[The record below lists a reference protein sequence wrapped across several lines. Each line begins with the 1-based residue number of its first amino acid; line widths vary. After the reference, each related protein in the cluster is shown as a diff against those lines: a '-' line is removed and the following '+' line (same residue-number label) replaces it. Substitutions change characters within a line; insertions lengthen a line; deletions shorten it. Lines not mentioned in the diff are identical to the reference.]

1 MTKKAAKE
9 GKVGGQKKSPVER
22 IDSSAQFEKLLVKK
36 AAREGRYSL
45 RLYITGTTERSNEA
59 VANIR
64 ELCDKYLPGQYDLE
78 VVDIYQ
84 QPGKAADA
92 QIIAAP
98 TLVKQLPMPIK
109 RLIGNLSDPEKV
121 IIGLDLKEISKPKG
135 KL

>member
-1 MTKKAAKE
+1 VTKKPAKE
-9 GKVGGQKKSPVER
+9 RKGGGKKKPPVER
-22 IDSSAQFEKLLVKK
+22 IDSSAQFERLLVRQ
-36 AAREGRYSL
+36 ASDEGHYSL

-64 ELCDKYLPGQYDLE
+64 QLCDKFLPGRYELE

-84 QPGKAADA
+84 QPGMAADA

-98 TLVKQLPMPIK
+98 TLVKHLPMPIK

-121 IIGLDLKEISKPKG
+121 IIGLDLKEQK
-135 KL
+135 

>member
-1 MTKKAAKE
+1 MTKKAAKR
-9 GKVGGQKKSPVER
+9 GKGGDKKKSPVKR
-22 IDSSAQFEKLLVKK
+22 IDSSAQFEKLLVKQAFK
-36 AAREGRYSL
+36 EGHYSL

-59 VANIR
+59 VTNIR
-64 ELCDKYLPGQYDLE
+64 QLCDKFLPGRYELE

-121 IIGLDLKEISKPKG
+121 IIGLDLREQK
-135 KL
+135 

>member
-1 MTKKAAKE
+1 MTKKPAKE
-9 GKVGGQKKSPVER
+9 GKGGGKKKSPVER
-22 IDSSAQFEKLLVKK
+22 IDSSAQFEKLLVKQASK
-36 AAREGRYSL
+36 EGHYSL

-64 ELCDKYLPGQYDLE
+64 QLCDKFLPGRYELE

-84 QPGKAADA
+84 QPGIAANA

-121 IIGLDLKEISKPKG
+121 IIGLDLREQK
-135 KL
+135 

>member
-1 MTKKAAKE
+1 VTKKTARDRKVD
-9 GKVGGQKKSPVER
+9 GKKKPLL
-22 IDSSAQFEKLLVKK
+22 DSSAKFEKLLKQISPGV
-36 AAREGRYSL
+36 RYSL

-64 ELCDKYLPGQYDLE
+64 QLCEKYLPGRYELE

-84 QPGKAADA
+84 QPGMAAAA

-98 TLVKQLPMPIK
+98 TLIKSLPKPIK

-121 IIGLDLKEISKPKG
+121 IVGLDLKEA
-135 KL
+135 

>member
-1 MTKKAAKE
+1 
-9 GKVGGQKKSPVER
+9 VIKKSARVGKAGGEKASVV
-22 IDSSAQFEKLLVKK
+22 DSSSQFEKLLKK
-36 AAREGRYSL
+36 AARRAHYSL

-64 ELCDKYLPGQYDLE
+64 NLCEKYLADRYELE

-98 TLVKQLPMPIK
+98 TLIKRLPTPIK
-109 RLIGNLSDPEKV
+109 RLVGNLSDPEKV
-121 IIGLDLKEISKPKG
+121 IVALDLKKTT
-135 KL
+135 